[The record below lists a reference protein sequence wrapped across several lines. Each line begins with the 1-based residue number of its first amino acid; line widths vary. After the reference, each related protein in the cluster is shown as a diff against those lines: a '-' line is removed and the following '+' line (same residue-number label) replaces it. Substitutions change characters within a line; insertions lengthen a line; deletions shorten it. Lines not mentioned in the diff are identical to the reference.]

1 MIELD
6 DVYFMAWDFV
16 EERYDV
22 NFDTCRDYCLKEELE
37 GLALQCENIF
47 DAIGSCEN
55 EKTFQS
61 VMTLL
66 CKTWE
71 SGRAYEKGKKEDEF
85 DAFRETLDMILDK
98 WEQGELKELKEIK
111 FEQFLLANGRG
122 RNTPIG
128 AKNYITPKK
137 KSQANSK
144 KFSENILFLKRSCY
158 ENIFSNIEKSIDK
171 AAKTWYYT

>member
-6 DVYFMAWDFV
+6 DVYFMAWNFLQ
-16 EERYDV
+16 ERYGI
-22 NFDTCRDYCLKEELE
+22 NFDTCRDYCLKDELE

-71 SGRAYEKGKKEDEF
+71 SGRAYERGKKEDEIET
-85 DAFRETLDMILDK
+85 FRETLDMILEK
-98 WEQGELKELKEIK
+98 WGSGKLNELKEIK
-111 FEQFLLANGRG
+111 FE
-122 RNTPIG
+122 
-128 AKNYITPKK
+128 
-137 KSQANSK
+137 
-144 KFSENILFLKRSCY
+144 
-158 ENIFSNIEKSIDK
+158 
-171 AAKTWYYT
+171 

>member
-6 DVYFMAWDFV
+6 DVYFMAWDFL

-22 NFDTCRDYCLKEELE
+22 NFDTCRDYCLKDELE

-71 SGRAYEKGKKEDEF
+71 SGRAYEKGKKEDEL
-85 DAFRETLDMILDK
+85 DTFRETLDMILEK
-98 WEQGELKELKEIK
+98 WGSGKLNELKEIK
-111 FEQFLLANGRG
+111 F
-122 RNTPIG
+122 
-128 AKNYITPKK
+128 
-137 KSQANSK
+137 
-144 KFSENILFLKRSCY
+144 
-158 ENIFSNIEKSIDK
+158 
-171 AAKTWYYT
+171 